1 MAFDIDLL
9 RTWIGKSEAH
19 SDQVTATAVASLA
32 ATGNSLSASLDCRFT
47 VLAERTESRRELT
60 ERIIS
65 RRQRQGGDHPVPE
78 LRPLGEFCQAGCLSS
93 ETGCSNRD
101 RERSSNA

>member
-65 RRQRQGGDHPVPE
+65 RRQRQGGDGGVHVHDVPA
-78 LRPLGEFCQAGCLSS
+78 LPGACAQA
-93 ETGCSNRD
+93 D
-101 RERSSNA
+101 RAA